1 MRRPALRAI
10 THILLVALFATGL
23 VLTRMPPAGAGGSF
37 TFAGSGWGHRL
48 GLSQYGAYGQ
58 ALEGRGWGQIIHSYY
73 GAGVGAIPTS
83 LPGSMRVGISQNQ
96 SGANISG
103 SGGAYT
109 IGAGDMRW
117 PATSGTWKINPT
129 SSGMRVTAPGGEF
142 WDVGVGSAWVS
153 GFEESG
159 TVITL
164 AQNGKRYG
172 RGWIDVVRKSGT
184 SVNIVVE
191 TTYDKYLYGLGEMPS
206 SWPAAALQA
215 QAVAARTYAYYKHAT
230 SGDRRSSCDCTVHA
244 STVDQAYVG
253 WDKESGS
260 YGSSWVAAVDYTAS
274 ITILS
279 SGAPILA
286 LYHSSSG
293 GRTDANEDVWGGSAL
308 HYLRPMP
315 DSWSHYSPHASW
327 TATFSSRDLGA
338 KVGLDDVTS
347 VDLSE
352 RTMGGGVASAVFYG
366 TSGGRSATKTL
377 SGSTFRSVLG
387 LRSTMVDVSR
397 PRGFDQWLLLLNPNE
412 SAVAA
417 TVAFERVGAQPVS
430 SSYTLPA
437 KSRTTIKVNNFVSA
451 GDISV
456 RVSASMPIVAER
468 ALYFVYGSWDGG
480 ASSEG
485 AKTPRNTWIL
495 AEGYQGRSFDT
506 FVEVYNP
513 QSQQSAAT
521 IDFLLEGG
529 GVISVPVTIPAKGRT
544 TLPVYGV
551 AGLHLASFSIRVQAD
566 QPVVAERSSYF
577 KYRSPAGWGSAMGGS
592 AAIGESEA
600 RTSWDLAEGHSG
612 PNFDTWTLV
621 TNPGSTP
628 VNVTARY
635 LTDDGKTVT
644 QQFQVPANARQTTL
658 ARSVPGLTGH
668 SHSVHIESSGPVVA
682 ERAMYFQYGG
692 IADGHGAQAT
702 PAPGTRWYLAE
713 GYAGPGFDTWVLIS
727 NPGSQTAAVK
737 VSALIDGGGSIV
749 KDISVEPG
757 SRRTI
762 NLRDLAGP
770 ISASTVVESTNG
782 VGIVAERAS
791 YFTYESGRGWS
802 ATGGSDSMGVSEASS
817 TWYFAEGYVS

>member
-1 MRRPALRAI
+1 MA
-10 THILLVALFATGL
+10 ALFAAGL
-23 VLTRMPPAGAGGSF
+23 VLSGAPSTEAAGSF

-58 ALEGRGWGQIIHSYY
+58 GLEGRSWGQIIHSYY
-73 GAGVGAIPTS
+73 GSGVGAVPTS
-83 LPGSMRVGISQNQ
+83 LPPSVRVGIAQSQT
-96 SGANISG
+96 AADISG

-117 PATSGTWKINPT
+117 PATSGTWKISPT
-129 SSGMRVTAPGGEF
+129 SSGMRVTAPNGQA
-142 WDVGVGSAWVS
+142 WDIGVGSVWVS

-172 RGWIDVVRKSGT
+172 RGWIDVVRKSGS
-184 SVNIVVE
+184 SVNVVVE

-206 SWPAAALQA
+206 SWPAASLQA

-230 SGDRRSSCDCTVHA
+230 SGDRRTSCDCTVHA

-260 YGSSWVAAVDYTAS
+260 YGSSWVAAVNYTAS

-293 GRTDANEDVWGGSAL
+293 GRTDANEDVWGGSPL

-315 DSWSHYSPHASW
+315 DSWSRYSPHASW

-352 RTMGGGVASAVFYG
+352 RSMGGGVATAVIQG
-366 TSGGRSATKTL
+366 ISGGRSVTKTL
-377 SGSTFRSVLG
+377 SGTNFRSALG

-397 PRGFDQWLLLLNPNE
+397 SRGFDQWLLLLNPNDSSV
-412 SAVAA
+412 SASVS
-417 TVAFERVGAQPVS
+417 FERAGAQPVT
-430 SSYTLPA
+430 SSYTLAA
-437 KSRTTIKVNNFVSA
+437 KSRTTIKVNNFVST
-451 GDISV
+451 GDISM
-456 RVSASMPIVAER
+456 RVSASKPIVAER

-480 ASSEG
+480 ASGEG
-485 AKTPRNTWIL
+485 AKNPRNTWIL

-529 GVISVPVTIPAKGRT
+529 GVISVPVSVPAKGRT
-544 TLPVYGV
+544 TLPAYGV
-551 AGLHLASFSIRVQAD
+551 PGLHLASFSIRVQAD

-577 KYRSPAGWGSAMGGS
+577 KYKSPAGWGSAMGGS

-600 RTSWDLAEGHSG
+600 RASWDLAEGYSG
-612 PNFDTWTLV
+612 PGFDTWTLV
-621 TNPGSTP
+621 ANPGSAP
-628 VNVTARY
+628 VDVTARY
-635 LTDDGKTVT
+635 LTDEGKTVI

-658 ARSVPGLTGH
+658 ARSLSGLSGH

-692 IADGHGAQAT
+692 IPDGHGAQGT
-702 PAPGTRWYLAE
+702 PAPATRWYLAE

-727 NPGSQTAAVK
+727 NPASQTAEVR
-737 VSALIDGGGSIV
+737 VSALLDGGGSV
-749 KDISVEPG
+749 VRDVSVAPG

-762 NLRDLAGP
+762 NLRDVAGP
-770 ISASTVVESTNG
+770 VSASTMVESTNG

-791 YFTYESGRGWS
+791 YFTYDSGRGWT
-802 ATGGSDSMGVSEASS
+802 ATGGSDSMGVSEPSS